1 MFSKISSSPFA
12 VAAVLLA
19 TLPLALPAAADPSG
33 SVLPTD
39 FGSPH
44 QEAAEELSEFAF
56 LIGHWQCE
64 IDYLQPDWKTRTQ
77 GKATWTAYYTQDG
90 FAIMDDFRGGFYDG
104 YLATTFR
111 AYNRREKRW
120 QGYWLDAR
128 SGTWSQPLVQEEV
141 DQGLGLRTRTQG
153 RDPEGKVVDIEMIYN
168 FYDIHPDRF
177 RWRQLASLDGGETWR
192 KDTLMIDCKRATA
205 LDPTESSAESPTS
218 ESSR

>member
-1 MFSKISSSPFA
+1 MLSKISRPSFFIPLG
-12 VAAVLLA
+12 LLMA
-19 TLPLALPAAADPSG
+19 LPLAMSAMAEPSG
-33 SVLPTD
+33 SIAPTD

-44 QEAAEELSEFAF
+44 KDAPEELSQFAF

-141 DQGLGLRTRTQG
+141 EEGLGLRTRTQG
-153 RDPEGKVVDIEMIYN
+153 RDPEGNVVEIEMIYN

-192 KDTLMIDCKRATA
+192 KDTLKIDCKRASGA
-205 LDPTESSAESPTS
+205 DPAAGSAGSTKS
-218 ESSR
+218 K